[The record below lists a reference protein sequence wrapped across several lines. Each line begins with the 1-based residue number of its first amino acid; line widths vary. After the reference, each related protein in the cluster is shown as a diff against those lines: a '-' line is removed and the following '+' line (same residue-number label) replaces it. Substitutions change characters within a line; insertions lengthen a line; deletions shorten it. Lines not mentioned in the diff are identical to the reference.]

1 LIINKLFT
9 NTDFKLNRKRL
20 IIASKIIKRDDIIR
34 YNLNFRSLIRPT
46 SHVNTQDMSLLE
58 SVGTQK
64 PSGKKLL
71 VKQSY
76 LLLTWIFFIAQ
87 STKPKKK
94 SPSGEWVSQKPRF
107 FVKPLRKSKFTITK
121 APMAHKTF
129 SQEQYGFRI
138 YSINVSFSIAVT
150 NTSEGS
156 IRGLSYNGALF
167 MLMLLRSEP
176 FFFETNLF
184 MLQRISIRLPSA
196 DRQLLT
202 IF

>member
-1 LIINKLFT
+1 
-9 NTDFKLNRKRL
+9 
-20 IIASKIIKRDDIIR
+20 
-34 YNLNFRSLIRPT
+34 
-46 SHVNTQDMSLLE
+46 
-58 SVGTQK
+58 
-64 PSGKKLL
+64 
-71 VKQSY
+71 
-76 LLLTWIFFIAQ
+76 
-87 STKPKKK
+87 
-94 SPSGEWVSQKPRF
+94 
-107 FVKPLRKSKFTITK
+107 
-121 APMAHKTF
+121 MAHKTF